1 MWTLCNCE
9 LTCSQ
14 LWGHSSETS
23 RGINMELLQETSW
36 NSANTLTN
44 MSMHTFTNSY
54 FVSVVKSRLW
64 WKKYVHTYIYK
75 FTIKQN
81 SAKYKIKLVKHV
93 AIKNWGNKM
102 IIFLIIIN
110 NKCKIKLQM
119 ALSIINSSIDSI
131 DCREFILGL
140 TSVVQFDVKSLKI
153 RLLFTFFLFKTL
165 ISKSSFLLMLFHEWI
180 EFKLKA
186 DFVEASTLFLFEDC
200 LELSVSKI
208 GSIFGKSFSSLW
220 EGRFAEALKSVSG
233 FEAIIALAPFF
244 KNLWGSRHVGQKYF
258 LRTYRLFYTMFSVW
272 WLMK

>member
-1 MWTLCNCE
+1 
-9 LTCSQ
+9 
-14 LWGHSSETS
+14 
-23 RGINMELLQETSW
+23 
-36 NSANTLTN
+36 
-44 MSMHTFTNSY
+44 
-54 FVSVVKSRLW
+54 
-64 WKKYVHTYIYK
+64 
-75 FTIKQN
+75 
-81 SAKYKIKLVKHV
+81 
-93 AIKNWGNKM
+93 M

-208 GSIFGKSFSSLW
+208 GSIFGKSFSSL
-220 EGRFAEALKSVSG
+220 
-233 FEAIIALAPFF
+233 
-244 KNLWGSRHVGQKYF
+244 
-258 LRTYRLFYTMFSVW
+258 
-272 WLMK
+272 